1 MFKLLVI
8 CALCLSAALLFGF
21 AGAAVMAT
29 NLGVAIA
36 AAIVALVA
44 LSGVFQGMQVWTQ
57 GHAA

>member
-1 MFKLLVI
+1 MLKLLAI
-8 CALCLSAALLFGF
+8 SSLCLTVALLFGF

-36 AAIVALVA
+36 TAIVALVA
-44 LSGVFQGMQVWTQ
+44 LSGVFQGMQLWTQ